1 MEPSIDQQRLPG
13 VREVCRD
20 FAVLEDHS
28 LAHNLQEQEIE
39 HHLATNIQRTR
50 LVQHDLVVAKQL
62 QEEEDL
68 RAQERLKKLHKDL
81 ERQDCEIAQEI
92 QEKLAIEADRR
103 RRQEEKDEDIARL
116 LQEKELKEEKKRKKQ
131 FPEPPAADDGSFHLA
146 PAHSR
151 GRNEEHQ
158 SDYHRPHRTRSG
170 EPAGRPRD
178 ERKRSPPASSSN
190 APEHGHAVSDRL
202 RRHSDDPGERDGPIH
217 RGPDRS
223 SPNKERPPRPPAPK
237 TSREAVTSRSHRE
250 PVCEDDHPS
259 AGHKSTRHQELPP
272 RGVPYDDEYHDLKE
286 RTRRDHKRVD
296 HVEPNR
302 KGHGKRSPSPY
313 NGRDAARDAGHHRE
327 QHGPSEDALRKRD
340 RCTRTPGRSPE
351 RVADCEEFN
360 DLRVQNKRDPKRADH
375 LDPKRSGDRRRS
387 PSPYKDRDAGRHKDP
402 GMKSRATRDV
412 AHSKPRVEV
421 QNPQLDDAAIA
432 RRLQEEELRASLED
446 ERAAQVAQDEEIA
459 RLFMEREKKAHRK
472 PKSCEKPSHEKRL
485 PDDRNLEVNEHGHSR
500 SRDRQ
505 EHPRSRSDKP
515 LRPPPPAAD
524 VISDLES
531 NRGFEKQPSSTRPF
545 SKSESSPKGPSY
557 RQ

>member
-39 HHLATNIQRTR
+39 HHLATNIQRSR

-92 QEKLAIEADRR
+92 QEKLVIEADRR

-116 LQEKELKEEKKRKKQ
+116 LQEKELKEEKKRKKP
-131 FPEPPAADDGSFHLA
+131 FLEPLAGDDGSFHLA

-158 SDYHRPHRTRSG
+158 SDIDRPRRTRSG
-170 EPAGRPRD
+170 EPPGRSRD
-178 ERKRSPPASSSN
+178 DRKRSPAVSSGDVQ
-190 APEHGHAVSDRL
+190 EHGHVSDRF
-202 RRHSDDPGERDGPIH
+202 RRHSDDPGERDGELH
-217 RGPDRS
+217 RAPDRS
-223 SPNKERPPRPPAPK
+223 SPRKPRPQRPPAPK
-237 TSREAVTSRSHRE
+237 TSRDAVMSHSPRE
-250 PVCEDDHPS
+250 LVCGDDQLS
-259 AGHKSTRHQELPP
+259 VGEKSTRSRELTNSA
-272 RGVPYDDEYHDLKE
+272 VPNNDEYYDLKE
-286 RTRRDHKRVD
+286 GARRDHKRID
-296 HVEPNR
+296 HLEPNQ
-302 KGHGKRSPSPY
+302 KGHGRRSPSPY

-327 QHGPSEDALRKRD
+327 LGRPDDSRCGRE
-340 RCTRTPGRSPE
+340 RCTRTQGRSPE
-351 RVADCEEFN
+351 RGANYEEFL
-360 DLRVQNKRDPKRADH
+360 DLKVLNKKDHKRVNHLEPKQT
-375 LDPKRSGDRRRS
+375 GDRRRS
-387 PSPYKDRDAGRHKDP
+387 TSPYSDRNANPHKDAGMRSRGTRDA
-402 GMKSRATRDV
+402 AY
-412 AHSKPRVEV
+412 SKPRVEV
-421 QNPQLDDAAIA
+421 QSLGLDDAVIA
-432 RRLQEEELRASLED
+432 RRLQEEELRVSLED

-459 RLFMEREKKAHRK
+459 RLFMEREKKAYRK
-472 PKSCEKPSHEKRL
+472 QKSCEKPSQEKRP
-485 PDDRNLEVNEHGHSR
+485 PDDWNLEVNEHGHSR

-505 EHPRSRSDKP
+505 EHPRSRNDKP
-515 LRPPPPAAD
+515 SRPPPPAAE

-531 NRGFEKQPSSTRPF
+531 SLSFEKQSSSTRPF
-545 SKSESSPKGPSY
+545 SKSQTSPKGPSY